1 MRDQDLK
8 IFAAMNPVL
17 KEQIRQLPGCP
28 GVYFFKNAQESIL
41 YVGKAKDLKKRVLS
55 HFTRPEQHAW
65 DFMPQVAGVDHIET
79 ANENEAL
86 LIESQLIKKY
96 QPKFNV
102 IWKDDKA
109 YFHVAAT
116 REKYP
121 RIVITHQP
129 RELKWSYLA
138 GPFTRGA
145 ELKSL
150 MKELR
155 KIFPFRT
162 CRNIPQKP
170 CLYDSMGLCPAP
182 CASKRFGLKY
192 GRVMDSLFALL
203 ALYQGEALRIEGYD
217 ISNISG
223 TLATG
228 SMVVFEGA
236 KKKAG
241 DYRKFKIKTVEGQN
255 DVASLKE
262 VFLRRQKHSEWPQAG
277 LVLLDGGKGQLKA
290 AKGYQRP
297 VVALAKIKRSGGKVF
312 SLFSKRF
319 LLLEQLPKD
328 LRDIFLRVRD
338 EAHRFAITYHKSRRE
353 KLIRNNK

>member
-1 MRDQDLK
+1 MRDHDPK
-8 IFAAMNPVL
+8 IFAAMNSVL
-17 KEQIRQLPGCP
+17 KEQIRQLPGRS
-28 GVYFFKNAQESIL
+28 GVYFFKNARELIL
-41 YVGKAKDLKKRVLS
+41 YVGKAKNLKKRVLS

-65 DFMPQVAGVDHIET
+65 DFMPQVAGVDYIET

-86 LIESQLIKKY
+86 LVESQLIKKY

-129 RELKWSYLA
+129 RELEWSYLA

-162 CRNIPQKP
+162 CRNIPPKP

-182 CASKRFGLKY
+182 CANKRFSLKY
-192 GRVMDSLFALL
+192 GRITDALFVLL
-203 ALYQGEALRIEGYD
+203 ALYQGAAVRIEGYD

-223 TLATG
+223 TLAVG
-228 SMVVFEGA
+228 SMVVFEGP
-236 KKKAG
+236 KRKAG

-255 DVASLKE
+255 DVASLRE
-262 VFLRRQKHSEWPQAG
+262 VFLRRQKHSEWPRPG

-290 AKGYQRP
+290 AGGYRGP
-297 VVALAKIKRSGGKVF
+297 VIALAKVKRSGGKVF
-312 SLFSKRF
+312 SLFSKNCIS
-319 LLLEQLPKD
+319 LEKMPKD
-328 LRDIFLRVRD
+328 LGNIFLRVRD

-353 KLIRNNK
+353 KLIRDNK